1 MNKQNKIFLTAGIL
15 GLMIFVVWLFE
26 FGNKEPDKKK
36 TFVSSSWE
44 EKYGLTDKNP
54 RGLYLF
60 SLLAKTH
67 IEGGNQLVEIKDGLQ
82 LDTLAIANSEKKTFL
97 FVGENFGLKTEE
109 FETVL
114 THVKSGSDLFL
125 SFTDLTENLYPKL
138 FKEYNVRYDYA
149 SEIIVH
155 ANRHNYRMINLFQ
168 NDTIAKNWMVFGKTT
183 YNNTHKSISSFMGM
197 DNCVKINMGDG
208 KIYLHTTPS
217 VFFNYQLKR
226 RQGFQYAVYVL
237 DQLPKDRDIYLLEL
251 GRLTENY
258 GNVTDA
264 FTDETS
270 EETGRKDDSY
280 LRLLFENTTLLSAF
294 LLAFLG
300 LILFVI
306 FRSKRMR
313 PIVLFQEKKK
323 DMTLAFA
330 ETITSIYF
338 AKRNPHG
345 LLQVQKKNFYS
356 AIHKHFFLDIQ
367 RRKDDRVLQSLAE
380 KSNTPR
386 AEIDSLV
393 HALEVDNEEAIT
405 EQFIAEISQKKREF
419 YYKTGI
425 ISENLNQRIQE
436 RELVFRRSLWLP
448 GLFIFGGIFLIILG
462 VYYLM
467 GSIGIGVVLWPVGI
481 LLIIIGSL
489 RMSNPYMKINKDEII
504 YFSSLARKY
513 KYHKDDLVSTDIK
526 SKGVVLHF
534 KDGKQLIINYWDL
547 SHFDAKQFK
556 RVISKLHTGEL

>member
-1 MNKQNKIFLTAGIL
+1 MNKQSKILLVAGIL
-15 GLMIFVVWLFE
+15 GLMIFVVWLF
-26 FGNKEPDKKK
+26 GSGIKEPSKKK
-36 TFVSSSWE
+36 TFVSASWE
-44 EKYGLTDKNP
+44 EKFGLTDKNP

-67 IEGGNQLVEIKDGLQ
+67 LKGGHHLVEIKNGIQ
-82 LDTLAIANSEKKTFL
+82 LDTLAIANSKKKTFL

-109 FETVL
+109 INTIL
-114 THVKSGSDLFL
+114 NHVEKGSDLFL
-125 SFTDLTENLYPKL
+125 SYTDLTENLYPKL

-149 SEIIVH
+149 SEINIY
-155 ANRHNYRMINLFQ
+155 ANKHKYSMINLFQ
-168 NDTIAKNWMVFGKTT
+168 NDTIAKNWMAFGKTT

-197 DNCVKINMGDG
+197 DNYVKVNMGEG
-208 KIYLHTTPS
+208 AVFLHTTPTA
-217 VFFNYQLKR
+217 FFNYQLKR
-226 RQGFQYAVYVL
+226 TQGFKYAVQVIDEL
-237 DQLPKDRDIYLLEL
+237 SQDRDIYLLEL
-251 GRLTENY
+251 GRLSENY
-258 GNVTDA
+258 GNITEGL
-264 FTDETS
+264 T
-270 EETGRKDDSY
+270 EETTEEKGRKDDSY

-294 LLAFLG
+294 LLSFLG

-306 FRSKRMR
+306 FRSKRTR
-313 PIVLFQEKKK
+313 PLVVFQEKKK

-338 AKRNPHG
+338 AKRNPYG

-367 RRKDDRVLQSLAE
+367 RRKDDKVLQILAE

-386 AEIDSLV
+386 PEIDSLV
-393 HALEVDNEEAIT
+393 HAMEVENEQGIT
-405 EQFIAEISQKKREF
+405 EQFLADISQKKREF
-419 YYKTGI
+419 YRKTGI
-425 ISENLNQRIQE
+425 ISENLNRRIQE
-436 RELVFRRSLWLP
+436 IELVFRRSLWLP
-448 GLFIFGGIFLIILG
+448 CLFIIGGIFLIILG

-481 LLIIIGSL
+481 LLITMGSL

-513 KYHKDDLVSTDIK
+513 KYHKDDLVATKIG

-534 KDGKQLIINYWDL
+534 NDGKQLIINYWDL

-556 RVISKLHTGEL
+556 RVISKLHTREL